1 MENPSEQL
9 SKLSLSSESEES
21 LSNSLSNTHIELRF
35 RAKLKEI
42 KDITSSDKPVDD
54 KAAQLYNILTAQI
67 ESTKKLEIEA
77 GSIRKRTANH
87 QREKE
92 SLISDINQHREHRT
106 KIEKFCREIK
116 EKNDAILKEC
126 KDIEDAEKKKL
137 EEINDKMNKTVQEI
151 TEKFEENEAEKNRL
165 MEENKTLLAQMEEL
179 RTQAL
184 SRDDEFQK
192 TIMQKSLEAQMLK
205 VQVEYKTGFEGP
217 QLKTQVDLYKNKF
230 GEFQSIIEKSQEAYG
245 MADVEVKKLNDKIAE
260 EQRIN
265 TELKQEKEK
274 KDIEYIQLFTE
285 KNQLLSSVN
294 ALKGTLAGIK
304 TECGKL
310 LQARKAKGN

>member
-1 MENPSEQL
+1 MEKASEQL
-9 SKLSLSSESEES
+9 SKLTVSSESEES
-21 LSNSLSNTHIELRF
+21 LSNSLSNPHIELRF

-42 KDITSSDKPVDD
+42 KDITSSDKSPDE
-54 KAAQLYNILTAQI
+54 KAADLFKLLTVQVEA
-67 ESTKKLEIEA
+67 TKKLEIEA
-77 GSIRKRTANH
+77 ASIRKRIANN

-92 SLISDINQHREHRT
+92 SLIGDINQHREHRI
-106 KIEKFCREIK
+106 KLEKYCREIK
-116 EKNDAILKEC
+116 EKNDQILKEC
-126 KDIEDAEKKKL
+126 RDIEDAEKKKL

-151 TEKFEENEAEKNRL
+151 TEKFNENEEEKNRL

-217 QLKTQVDLYKNKF
+217 QLRTQVDLYKNKF

-265 TELKQEKEK
+265 TELKQDKEK
-274 KDIEYIQLFTE
+274 KDIEFFQLFTE
-285 KNQLLSSVN
+285 KNQLLSSVSS
-294 ALKGTLAGIK
+294 LKNSLASIK
-304 TECGKL
+304 NECTKL
-310 LQARKAKGN
+310 LQAKKAKGN